1 MQLLD
6 HNMWMS
12 SCKSCKMGKKDFDEE
27 KKLSFKNDS
36 YLRITL
42 KMIFGY
48 LYEEYNYGYF
58 RGN

>member
-1 MQLLD
+1 
-6 HNMWMS
+6 
-12 SCKSCKMGKKDFDEE
+12 MGKKDFDEE